1 MRNWFWIL
9 MLSDGKLRW
18 PRWFIRVL
26 AIFFIAALG
35 AGFIYAY
42 IVFHAVSER
51 SQHPHVHAH
60 STH

>member
-1 MRNWFWIL
+1 

-42 IVFHAVSER
+42 VVFQAVSER
-51 SQHPHVHAH
+51 SQHPHVHPH